1 MLVFQI
7 CTTPPFAQM
16 ACVSSWLVLI
26 VAFVTVA
33 VPPALDL
40 MPSALAPLTSIRVPS
55 ILTMPPLP
63 SSKADEYWPLVRH
76 HLSCFLENQEEVD
89 EITAEVFVVAWRKL
103 RPDRPMGLRWF
114 VRTADNKLRDV
125 DRSARSRGRALDALS
140 RGLQNATETIHPLD
154 ALALRQAMKILNAR
168 ERQVVVLTYWD
179 DLNAG
184 EVAEVLHCSPA
195 AVWTTLT
202 RARTKLRTQLEPKE
216 SEQ

>member
-1 MLVFQI
+1 MVRVGLFDNLRIAFADADGFPQLSSSRTGTSAQSEEANKAVVFRGL
-7 CTTPPFAQM
+7 F
-16 ACVSSWLVLI
+16 
-26 VAFVTVA
+26 
-33 VPPALDL
+33 
-40 MPSALAPLTSIRVPS
+40 
-55 ILTMPPLP
+55 
-63 SSKADEYWPLVRH
+63 DEYWPLVRH

-89 EITAEVFVVAWRKL
+89 EIAAEVFVVAWRKL
-103 RPDRPMGLRWF
+103 RPDKPMGLRWF

-140 RGLQNATETIHPLD
+140 RGLQNATEKIHPLE

-202 RARTKLRTQLEPKE
+202 RARTKLRTQLEAKE
-216 SEQ
+216 DGR

>member
-1 MLVFQI
+1 MVRVGLFDNFRIAFADDDSFPLMTSSRTGTSAHSEEANKAVVFRGL
-7 CTTPPFAQM
+7 F
-16 ACVSSWLVLI
+16 
-26 VAFVTVA
+26 
-33 VPPALDL
+33 
-40 MPSALAPLTSIRVPS
+40 
-55 ILTMPPLP
+55 
-63 SSKADEYWPLVRH
+63 DEYWPLVRH

-89 EITAEVFVVAWRKL
+89 EIAAEVFVVAWRKL
-103 RPDRPMGLRWF
+103 RPDKPLGLRWF

-125 DRSARSRGRALDALS
+125 DRSSRSRGRARDSLS
-140 RGLQNATETIHPLD
+140 RGLQNATETIHPLE

-216 SEQ
+216 NGL

>member
-1 MLVFQI
+1 MSEASSMGRVGLFDNFRIAFADDDSFPLMTSSRTGTSAHSEEANKAVVFRGL
-7 CTTPPFAQM
+7 F
-16 ACVSSWLVLI
+16 
-26 VAFVTVA
+26 
-33 VPPALDL
+33 
-40 MPSALAPLTSIRVPS
+40 
-55 ILTMPPLP
+55 
-63 SSKADEYWPLVRH
+63 DEYWPLVRH

-89 EITAEVFVVAWRKL
+89 EIAAEVFVVAWRKL
-103 RPDRPMGLRWF
+103 RPDKPMGLRWF
-114 VRTADNKLRDV
+114 VRTADNKLRDL

-140 RGLQNATETIHPLD
+140 RGLQNATETIHPLE

-216 SEQ
+216 NGL

>member
-1 MLVFQI
+1 MVRVGLFDNLRIAFADDDSFPVMTSSRTGTSANSEEANKAVVFRGL
-7 CTTPPFAQM
+7 F
-16 ACVSSWLVLI
+16 
-26 VAFVTVA
+26 
-33 VPPALDL
+33 
-40 MPSALAPLTSIRVPS
+40 
-55 ILTMPPLP
+55 
-63 SSKADEYWPLVRH
+63 DEYWPLVRH

-89 EITAEVFVVAWRKL
+89 EIAAEVFVVAWRKL
-103 RPDRPMGLRWF
+103 RPDKPLGLRWF

-140 RGLQNATETIHPLD
+140 RGLQNATEKIHPLE

-168 ERQVVVLTYWD
+168 ERQVVILTYWD

-202 RARTKLRTQLEPKE
+202 RARTKLRRQLEPKE
-216 SEQ
+216 NGL

>member
-1 MLVFQI
+1 MGRVGLFDNFRIAFADDDSFPLMTSSRTGTSAHSEEANKAVVFRGL
-7 CTTPPFAQM
+7 F
-16 ACVSSWLVLI
+16 
-26 VAFVTVA
+26 
-33 VPPALDL
+33 
-40 MPSALAPLTSIRVPS
+40 
-55 ILTMPPLP
+55 
-63 SSKADEYWPLVRH
+63 DEYWPLVRH

-89 EITAEVFVVAWRKL
+89 EIAAEVFVVAWRKL
-103 RPDRPMGLRWF
+103 RPDKPMGLRWF
-114 VRTADNKLRDV
+114 VRTADNKLRDL

-140 RGLQNATETIHPLD
+140 RGLQNATETIHPLE

-216 SEQ
+216 NGL

>member
-1 MLVFQI
+1 MGRVGLFDNFRIAFADDDSFPLMTSSRTGTSAHSEEANKAVVFRGL
-7 CTTPPFAQM
+7 F
-16 ACVSSWLVLI
+16 
-26 VAFVTVA
+26 
-33 VPPALDL
+33 
-40 MPSALAPLTSIRVPS
+40 
-55 ILTMPPLP
+55 
-63 SSKADEYWPLVRH
+63 DEYWPLVRH

-89 EITAEVFVVAWRKL
+89 EIAAEVFVVAWRKL
-103 RPDRPMGLRWF
+103 RPDKPLGLRWF

-125 DRSARSRGRALDALS
+125 DRSSRSRGRARDSLS
-140 RGLQNATETIHPLD
+140 RGLQNATETIHPLE

-216 SEQ
+216 NGL

>member
-1 MLVFQI
+1 MVRVGLFGNLRI
-7 CTTPPFAQM
+7 AFADADGFPLMTSSRTGTPAHSEE
-16 ACVSSWLVLI
+16 A
-26 VAFVTVA
+26 
-33 VPPALDL
+33 
-40 MPSALAPLTSIRVPS
+40 
-55 ILTMPPLP
+55 
-63 SSKADEYWPLVRH
+63 SKAVVFRGLFDEYWPLVRH